1 MCGQFELRVKARGL
15 SKCLPKLHLN
25 QQQMPRGPEM
35 NPRDPVLMLLAD
47 ADAYSAATARWGL
60 AGSFLTHDPQIPVI
74 NLRGEGLADMPFYG
88 KIFRRK
94 RCLVPATAF
103 FAREAMARGE
113 RQKLRFSHLDGDLLL
128 FAAVFDRHPVAGTS
142 CALVTRDVGERRM
155 PVILGR
161 DAAAFWLTDFP
172 EFPVAEFDEILFGEL
187 PTLLCERVIEP
198 EASPQLAFKF
208 A

>member
-1 MCGQFELRVKARGL
+1 MCGQFELKVKARVL
-15 SKCLPKLHLN
+15 SKCLPKLELS
-25 QQQMPRGPEM
+25 QQQMPLADEM
-35 NPRDPVLMLLAD
+35 NPRDPVLMLLAE
-47 ADAYSAATARWGL
+47 AGAYLPAIARWGL
-60 AGSFLTHDPQIPVI
+60 AGSFLTHDPHVPVI
-74 NLRGEGLADMPFYG
+74 NLCAEGLADMPFYG

-103 FAREAMARGE
+103 FAWSAMARGE
-113 RQKLRFSHLDGDLLL
+113 RQKLRFCHPAGETLL
-128 FAAVFDRHPVAGTS
+128 FAAVFDHHPVVGTS
-142 CALVTRDVGERRM
+142 CALLTRDAGERRV

-172 EFPVAEFDEILFGEL
+172 EFPAAEFDAILFGDL
-187 PTLLCERVIEP
+187 PALLSEVVIEP